1 MSYQA
6 TETHGGN
13 LNAYFSVKEASLKR
27 LHVVWFQFYDILEK
41 ANYTYKKRSVVKKK
55 KISGGQRCGY
65 GGEGWIVEAQGILLQ
80 WNYSMIL

>member
-55 KISGGQRCGY
+55 KSVVVRGVGM
-65 GGEGWIVEAQGILLQ
+65 EGRDE
-80 WNYSMIL
+80 